1 MRPPRSHRPRAAFLL
16 RRALA
21 VVLAL
26 AVGAAAAWWYAQRE
40 GMTPAPGTMTAAD
53 VAFLTDLL
61 TVQSTTAEAL
71 ARADGRIQDEQLASL
86 AAAIAATEADERAD
100 ARRWLDEAPVTARL
114 GDEDEDAT
122 GGAHG
127 GHAGHPAPAVAD
139 ARILDALATA
149 TGTQLRTLLSSVLL
163 AHQQASAE
171 LAQDALPRLRDPE
184 VRAYAER
191 VVESRRGQVQLLLTL
206 QQQPT
211 G

>member
-1 MRPPRSHRPRAAFLL
+1 M
-16 RRALA
+16 
-21 VVLAL
+21 LAL

-40 GMTPAPGTMTAAD
+40 GLAPPPGTMTAAD

-61 TVQSTTAEAL
+61 LVQSTTAEAL
-71 ARADGRIQDEQLASL
+71 DRVEGRVEDAQLASL
-86 AAAIAATEADERAD
+86 VAAIAATETDERATL
-100 ARRWLDEAPVTARL
+100 RRWIDEAPVTAKVAD
-114 GDEDEDAT
+114 GHAGTHT
-122 GGAHG
+122 GGHG
-127 GHAGHPAPAVAD
+127 GHAPPAVAD
-139 ARILDALATA
+139 ERILGALATA

-171 LAQDALPRLRDPE
+171 LAQDALPRLGDPE

-191 VVESRRGQVQLLLTL
+191 VVESRRGQVQLLLSL